1 MRNLLFI
8 GVYAKEQT
16 GPKSKLYLPIH
27 YIKGLEQIGDE
38 NEYKVYFTP
47 EVDFHHAE
55 WTYYTSLPM
64 KYRDEIIFPMQ
75 SE

>member
-8 GVYAKEQT
+8 GVYAKGQE
-16 GPKSKLYLPIH
+16 GPKSKLYVPLH
-27 YIKGLEQIGDE
+27 YIMCLEPVTE
-38 NEYKVYFTP
+38 EEYNVSFTS
-47 EVDFHHAE
+47 DFHLHNPAWE
-55 WTYYTSLPM
+55 YYTSLPL